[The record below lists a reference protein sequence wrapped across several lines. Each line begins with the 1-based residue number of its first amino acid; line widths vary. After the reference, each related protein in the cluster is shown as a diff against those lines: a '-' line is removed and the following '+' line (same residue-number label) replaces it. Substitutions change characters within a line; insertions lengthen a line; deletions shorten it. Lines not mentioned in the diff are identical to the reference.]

1 MQIKIDDFDDL
12 GNGLGK
18 IDNKVCFVN
27 KGLPNEVLNIEI
39 TKNTKSYINA
49 KINKIIVPS
58 KERLKPI
65 CPFYDVCGG
74 CNFLHATKY
83 LENEFKI
90 QKGKKFL
97 GSINKLYETADFNYR
112 NKVIFHVK
120 NGEIGF
126 YKTNTNQ
133 LIKITYCYLLDDEI
147 NKILELFNKHVDNN
161 FTGEILIRVNS
172 LKETLVSITGNY
184 QYTNILI
191 NSNLINNLVYNS
203 KVLKGNNYFLEYIN
217 DYKFKVS
224 YLSFFQVNHQGL
236 ENIINILSNFLKD
249 KNINIALDLYSGTS
263 VLGIIMARYVKKVIS
278 VEEVKVA
285 TLDALENKKL
295 NKINNLEVI
304 NGNVEDY
311 IDTFKNIDLVVVDPA
326 RRGLDKKTINY
337 LKTIKSNFLIYIACK
352 MDSLKRDLYDLKE
365 IYDVASINLVDMFPR
380 TNHVESLCVLKLR

>member
-27 KGLPNEVLNIEI
+27 KGLPNEVLDIEI

-49 KINKIIVPS
+49 KINEIIVPS

-90 QKGKKFL
+90 LKGKKFL
-97 GSINKLYETADFNYR
+97 GSINKLYETAELNYR

-120 NGEIGF
+120 KGEIGF

-147 NKILELFNKHVDNN
+147 NKILALFNKHVDNN
-161 FTGEILIRVNS
+161 FTGEILIRINS

-236 ENIINILSNFLKD
+236 ENIINILSDFLKD

-263 VLGIIMARYVKKVIS
+263 VLGIIMARYVQKVIS

-285 TLDALENKKL
+285 TLDALENREL

-304 NGNVEDY
+304 NGKVEDY

-337 LKTIKSNFLIYIACK
+337 LKTIKSNYLIYIACK
-352 MDSLKRDLYDLKE
+352 MDSLKRDLKDLKE
-365 IYDVASINLVDMFPR
+365 IYDVSSINLVDMFPR
-380 TNHVESLCVLKLR
+380 TNHVESLCVLKRR

>member
-27 KGLPNEVLNIEI
+27 KGLPNEVLDIEI

-65 CPFYDVCGG
+65 CPFYDICGG

-90 QKGKKFL
+90 LKGKKFL
-97 GSINKLYETADFNYR
+97 GSIDKLYETAELNYR

-120 NGEIGF
+120 KGEIGF

-224 YLSFFQVNHQGL
+224 YLSFFKVNHQGL

-263 VLGIIMARYVKKVIS
+263 VLGIIMARYVQKVIS

-285 TLDALENKKL
+285 TLDALENKEL

-304 NGNVEDY
+304 NGKVEDY

-337 LKTIKSNFLIYIACK
+337 LKTIKSNYLIYIACK

-365 IYDVASINLVDMFPR
+365 IYDVASINLVDMFPK
-380 TNHVESLCVLKLR
+380 TNHVESVCVLKRR

>member
-27 KGLPNEVLNIEI
+27 KGLPNEVLDIEI

-65 CPFYDVCGG
+65 CPFYDICGG

-97 GSINKLYETADFNYR
+97 GSIDKLYETIEFNYR

-120 NGEIGF
+120 KGKIGF

-147 NKILELFNKHVDNN
+147 NKILALFNKHVDSN

-203 KVLKGNNYFLEYIN
+203 KVLKGNSYFLEYIN
-217 DYKFKVS
+217 NYKFKVS

-304 NGNVEDY
+304 NGKVEDY

-337 LKTIKSNFLIYIACK
+337 LKTIKSNYLIYIACK
-352 MDSLKRDLYDLKE
+352 MDSLKRDLKDLKE
-365 IYDVASINLVDMFPR
+365 IYDVTSINLVDMFPR
-380 TNHVESLCVLKLR
+380 TNHVESLCVLKRR

>member
-58 KERLKPI
+58 KERLKSI
-65 CPFYDVCGG
+65 CPFYDICGG

-90 QKGKKFL
+90 LKGKKFL
-97 GSINKLYETADFNYR
+97 GSIDKLYETAELNYR

-120 NGEIGF
+120 KGEIGF

-203 KVLKGNNYFLEYIN
+203 KVLKGNNYFIEYLN

-224 YLSFFQVNHQGL
+224 YLSFFQVNCKGL
-236 ENIINILSNFLKD
+236 ESIIDILNNFLKD

-263 VLGIIMARYVKKVIS
+263 VLGIIMARYVKKIIS

-304 NGNVEDY
+304 NGKVEDY

-337 LKTIKSNFLIYIACK
+337 LKTIKSNYLIYIACK

-365 IYDVASINLVDMFPR
+365 IYDVTSINLVDMFPR
-380 TNHVESLCVLKLR
+380 TNHVESVCVLKLR

>member
-49 KINKIIVPS
+49 KINKIIAPS

-97 GSINKLYETADFNYR
+97 GSINKLYETFEFNYR

-120 NGEIGF
+120 KGEIGF

-133 LIKITYCYLLDDEI
+133 LIKITYCYLLDDQI

-263 VLGIIMARYVKKVIS
+263 VLGIIMARYVQKVIS

-304 NGNVEDY
+304 NGKVEDY

-337 LKTIKSNFLIYIACK
+337 LKTIKSNYLIYIACK

-365 IYDVASINLVDMFPR
+365 IYDVSSINLVDMFPR
-380 TNHVESLCVLKLR
+380 TNHVESVCVLKLR

>member
-27 KGLPNEVLNIEI
+27 KGLPNEVLDIEI

-58 KERLKPI
+58 KERLKTI

-74 CNFLHATKY
+74 CNFLHATKE

-97 GSINKLYETADFNYR
+97 GSINKLYETAELNYR

-120 NGEIGF
+120 KGEIGF

-236 ENIINILSNFLKD
+236 ENIINILSDFLKD

-304 NGNVEDY
+304 NGKVEDY
-311 IDTFKNIDLVVVDPA
+311 INTFKNIDLVVVDPA

-337 LKTIKSNFLIYIACK
+337 LKIIKSNYLIYIACK

-380 TNHVESLCVLKLR
+380 TNHVESVCVLKRR

>member
-27 KGLPNEVLNIEI
+27 KGLPNEVLDIEI

-49 KINKIIVPS
+49 KINKIIIPS

-97 GSINKLYETADFNYR
+97 GSINKLYETAELNYR

-217 DYKFKVS
+217 NYKFKVS
-224 YLSFFQVNHQGL
+224 YLSFFQVNRHGL
-236 ENIINILSNFLKD
+236 ESIIDILNNFLKN

-263 VLGIIMARYVKKVIS
+263 VLGIIMARYVQKVIS

-304 NGNVEDY
+304 NGKVEDY

-337 LKTIKSNFLIYIACK
+337 LKIIKSNYLIYIACK

-365 IYDVASINLVDMFPR
+365 IYDVVSINLVDMFPR
-380 TNHVESLCVLKLR
+380 TNHVESVCVLKRR

>member
-65 CPFYDVCGG
+65 CPFYDICGG

-97 GSINKLYETADFNYR
+97 GSINKLYETIEFNYR

-120 NGEIGF
+120 KGEIGF

-217 DYKFKVS
+217 NYKFKVS

-236 ENIINILSNFLKD
+236 ENIIDILNNFLKD

-304 NGNVEDY
+304 NGKVEDY

-337 LKTIKSNFLIYIACK
+337 LKTIKSNYLIYIACK

-365 IYDVASINLVDMFPR
+365 IYDVSSINLVDMFPR
-380 TNHVESLCVLKLR
+380 TNHVESLCVLKRR

>member
-49 KINKIIVPS
+49 KINKIIAPS

-120 NGEIGF
+120 KGEIGF

-217 DYKFKVS
+217 NYKFKVS

-263 VLGIIMARYVKKVIS
+263 VLGIIMARYVQKVIS

-304 NGNVEDY
+304 NGKVEDY

-337 LKTIKSNFLIYIACK
+337 LKTIKSNYLIYIACK
-352 MDSLKRDLYDLKE
+352 MDSLKRDLKDLKE
-365 IYDVASINLVDMFPR
+365 IYDVTSINLVDMFPR
-380 TNHVESLCVLKLR
+380 TNHVESLCVLKRR

>member
-49 KINKIIVPS
+49 KINKIIAPS

-120 NGEIGF
+120 KGEIGF

-191 NSNLINNLVYNS
+191 NSNLINNLIYNS

-236 ENIINILSNFLKD
+236 ENIIDILNNFLKD

-304 NGNVEDY
+304 NGKVEDY

-337 LKTIKSNFLIYIACK
+337 LKTIKSNYLIYIACK

-365 IYDVASINLVDMFPR
+365 IYDVSSINLVDMFPR
-380 TNHVESLCVLKLR
+380 TNHVESVCVLKRR

>member
-27 KGLPNEVLNIEI
+27 KGLPNEVLDIEI

-58 KERLKPI
+58 KERLKSI
-65 CPFYDVCGG
+65 CPFYDICGG

-97 GSINKLYETADFNYR
+97 GSINKLYETAELNYR

-120 NGEIGF
+120 KGEIGF

-133 LIKITYCYLLDDEI
+133 LIKINYCYLLDDEI

-191 NSNLINNLVYNS
+191 NSNLINNLIYNS

-249 KNINIALDLYSGTS
+249 KNINTALDLYSGTS

-304 NGNVEDY
+304 NGKVEDY

-337 LKTIKSNFLIYIACK
+337 LKTIKSNYLIYIACK

-380 TNHVESLCVLKLR
+380 TNHVESVCVLKLR

>member
-27 KGLPNEVLNIEI
+27 KGLPNEVLDIEI

-49 KINKIIVPS
+49 KINEIIVPS

-90 QKGKKFL
+90 LKGKKFL
-97 GSINKLYETADFNYR
+97 GSINKLYETAELNYR

-120 NGEIGF
+120 KGEIGF

-147 NKILELFNKHVDNN
+147 NKILALFNKHVDNN
-161 FTGEILIRVNS
+161 FTGEILIRINS

-236 ENIINILSNFLKD
+236 ENIINILSDFLKD

-263 VLGIIMARYVKKVIS
+263 VLGIIMARYVQKVSS

-285 TLDALENKKL
+285 TLDALENREL

-304 NGNVEDY
+304 NGKVEEY

-337 LKTIKSNFLIYIACK
+337 LKTIKSNYLIYIACK
-352 MDSLKRDLYDLKE
+352 MDSLKRDLKDLKE
-365 IYDVASINLVDMFPR
+365 IYDVSSINLVDMFPK
-380 TNHVESLCVLKLR
+380 TNHVESVCVLKRR

>member
-27 KGLPNEVLNIEI
+27 KGLPNEVLDIEI

-49 KINKIIVPS
+49 KINEIIVPS

-74 CNFLHATKY
+74 CNFLHATKE

-97 GSINKLYETADFNYR
+97 GSIDKLYETAELNYR

-120 NGEIGF
+120 KGEIGF

-203 KVLKGNNYFLEYIN
+203 KVLKGNSYFLEYLN

-224 YLSFFQVNHQGL
+224 YLSFFQVNRHGL
-236 ENIINILSNFLKD
+236 ESIIDILNNFLKN

-263 VLGIIMARYVKKVIS
+263 VLGIIMARYVQKVIS

-285 TLDALENKKL
+285 TLDALENREL

-304 NGNVEDY
+304 NGKVEDY

-326 RRGLDKKTINY
+326 RRGLDKKTISY
-337 LKTIKSNFLIYIACK
+337 LKEIKSNYLIYIACK
-352 MDSLKRDLYDLKE
+352 MDSLKRDLQDLKE
-365 IYDVASINLVDMFPR
+365 IYDVMEVNLVDMFPR
-380 TNHVESLCVLKLR
+380 TNHVECVSMLKLR

>member
-27 KGLPNEVLNIEI
+27 KGLPNEVLDIEI

-65 CPFYDVCGG
+65 CPFYDICGG

-90 QKGKKFL
+90 LKGKKFL
-97 GSINKLYETADFNYR
+97 GSIDKLYETAELNYR

-120 NGEIGF
+120 KGEIGF

-203 KVLKGNNYFLEYIN
+203 KVLKGNNYFIEYLN

-236 ENIINILSNFLKD
+236 ENIINILSDFLKD

-263 VLGIIMARYVKKVIS
+263 VLGIIMARYVQKVIS

-304 NGNVEDY
+304 NGKVEDY

-337 LKTIKSNFLIYIACK
+337 LKTIKSNYLIYIACK

-365 IYDVASINLVDMFPR
+365 IYDVTSINLVDMFPR
-380 TNHVESLCVLKLR
+380 TNHVESVCVLKLR

>member
-65 CPFYDVCGG
+65 CPFYDICGG
-74 CNFLHATKY
+74 CNFLHATKE

-97 GSINKLYETADFNYR
+97 GSINKLYETIEFNYR

-120 NGEIGF
+120 KGEIGF

-191 NSNLINNLVYNS
+191 SSNLINNLVYNS

-224 YLSFFQVNHQGL
+224 YLSFFQVNRHGL
-236 ENIINILSNFLKD
+236 ESIIDILNNFLKD

-263 VLGIIMARYVKKVIS
+263 VLGIIMARYVQKVIS

-304 NGNVEDY
+304 NGKVEDY

-337 LKTIKSNFLIYIACK
+337 LKTIKSNYLIYIACK
-352 MDSLKRDLYDLKE
+352 MDSLKRDLQDLKE

-380 TNHVESLCVLKLR
+380 TNHVESLCVLKRR

>member
-49 KINKIIVPS
+49 KINEIIVPS

-97 GSINKLYETADFNYR
+97 GSINKLYETIEFNYR

-120 NGEIGF
+120 KGEIGF

-203 KVLKGNNYFLEYIN
+203 KVLKGNSYFLEYIN
-217 DYKFKVS
+217 NYKFKVS

-236 ENIINILSNFLKD
+236 ENIIDILNNFLKD

-304 NGNVEDY
+304 NGKVEDY

-337 LKTIKSNFLIYIACK
+337 LKTIKSNYLIYIACK

-365 IYDVASINLVDMFPR
+365 IYDVSSINLVDMFPR
-380 TNHVESLCVLKLR
+380 TNHVESVCVLKLR

>member
-27 KGLPNEVLNIEI
+27 KGLPNEVLDIEI

-49 KINKIIVPS
+49 KINEIIVPS

-74 CNFLHATKY
+74 CNFLHATKE

-97 GSINKLYETADFNYR
+97 GSINKLYETIEFNYR

-120 NGEIGF
+120 KGEIGF
-126 YKTNTNQ
+126 YKINTNQ

-147 NKILELFNKHVDNN
+147 NKILELFNKYVDNN

-217 DYKFKVS
+217 NYKFKVS

-236 ENIINILSNFLKD
+236 ENIINILSDFLKD

-263 VLGIIMARYVKKVIS
+263 VLGIIMARYVQKVIS

-295 NKINNLEVI
+295 NKFNNLEVI
-304 NGNVEDY
+304 NGKVEDF

-337 LKTIKSNFLIYIACK
+337 LKIIKSNYLIYIACK
-352 MDSLKRDLYDLKE
+352 MDSLKRDLKDLKE
-365 IYDVASINLVDMFPR
+365 IYDVTSINLVDMFPR
-380 TNHVESLCVLKLR
+380 TNHVESVCVLKLR

>member
-49 KINKIIVPS
+49 KINEIIVPS

-65 CPFYDVCGG
+65 CPFYDICGG
-74 CNFLHATKY
+74 CNFLHATKE

-97 GSINKLYETADFNYR
+97 GSINKLYETAELNYR

-120 NGEIGF
+120 KGEIGF

-236 ENIINILSNFLKD
+236 ENIINILSDFFKD

-263 VLGIIMARYVKKVIS
+263 VLGIIMTRYVQKVIS

-304 NGNVEDY
+304 NGKVEDY
-311 IDTFKNIDLVVVDPA
+311 INTFKNIDLVVVDPA

-337 LKTIKSNFLIYIACK
+337 LKTIKSNYLIYIACK

-380 TNHVESLCVLKLR
+380 TNHVESLCVLKRR

>member
-65 CPFYDVCGG
+65 CPFYDICGG

-133 LIKITYCYLLDDEI
+133 LIKINYCYLLDDEI

-236 ENIINILSNFLKD
+236 ENIIDILNNFLKD

-263 VLGIIMARYVKKVIS
+263 VLGIIMARYVQKVIS

-304 NGNVEDY
+304 NGKVEDY

-337 LKTIKSNFLIYIACK
+337 LKTIKSNYLIYIACK

-365 IYDVASINLVDMFPR
+365 IYDVTSINLVDMFPR
-380 TNHVESLCVLKLR
+380 TNHVESVCVLKLR

>member
-27 KGLPNEVLNIEI
+27 KGLPNEVLDIEI
-39 TKNTKSYINA
+39 TKNTKSYTNA
-49 KINKIIVPS
+49 KINEIIVPS

-65 CPFYDVCGG
+65 CPFYDICGG

-97 GSINKLYETADFNYR
+97 GSINKLYETIEFNYR

-120 NGEIGF
+120 KGEIGF

-147 NKILELFNKHVDNN
+147 NKILALFNKHVDNN
-161 FTGEILIRVNS
+161 FTGEILIRINS

-203 KVLKGNNYFLEYIN
+203 KVLKGNSYFLEYIN
-217 DYKFKVS
+217 NYKFKVS

-236 ENIINILSNFLKD
+236 ENIINILSDFLKD

-304 NGNVEDY
+304 NGKVEDY

-337 LKTIKSNFLIYIACK
+337 LKTIKSNYLIYIACK
-352 MDSLKRDLYDLKE
+352 MESLKRDLYDLKE
-365 IYDVASINLVDMFPR
+365 IYDVSSINLVDMFPR
-380 TNHVESLCVLKLR
+380 TNHVESVCVLKRR

>member
-27 KGLPNEVLNIEI
+27 KGLPNEVLDIEI

-58 KERLKPI
+58 KERLKTI

-74 CNFLHATKY
+74 CNFLHATKE

-97 GSINKLYETADFNYR
+97 GSINKLYETAELNYR

-120 NGEIGF
+120 KGEIGF

-236 ENIINILSNFLKD
+236 ENIINILSDFLKD

-285 TLDALENKKL
+285 TLDAFENKEL

-304 NGNVEDY
+304 NGKVEDY
-311 IDTFKNIDLVVVDPA
+311 INTFKNIDLVVVDPA

-337 LKTIKSNFLIYIACK
+337 LKIIKSNYLIYIACK

>member
-27 KGLPNEVLNIEI
+27 KGLPNEVLDIEI

-58 KERLKPI
+58 KERIKPI
-65 CPFYDVCGG
+65 CPFYDICGG

-97 GSINKLYETADFNYR
+97 GSINKLYETIEFNYR

-126 YKTNTNQ
+126 YKINTNQ

-147 NKILELFNKHVDNN
+147 NKILELFNKYVDNN

-217 DYKFKVS
+217 NYKFKVS

-236 ENIINILSNFLKD
+236 ENIINILSDFLKD

-263 VLGIIMARYVKKVIS
+263 VLGIIMARYVQKVIS

-295 NKINNLEVI
+295 NKFNNLEVI
-304 NGNVEDY
+304 NGKVEDF

-337 LKTIKSNFLIYIACK
+337 LKIIKSNYLIYIACK

-380 TNHVESLCVLKLR
+380 TNHVECVCVLKRR

>member
-27 KGLPNEVLNIEI
+27 KGLPNEVLDIEI

-49 KINKIIVPS
+49 KINEIIVPS

-90 QKGKKFL
+90 LKGKKFL
-97 GSINKLYETADFNYR
+97 GSINKLYETAELNYR

-120 NGEIGF
+120 KGEIGF
-126 YKTNTNQ
+126 YKTNTNK
-133 LIKITYCYLLDDEI
+133 LVKITYCYLLDDEI
-147 NKILELFNKHVDNN
+147 NKILALFNKHVDNN
-161 FTGEILIRVNS
+161 FTGEILIRINS

-236 ENIINILSNFLKD
+236 ENIINILSDFLKD

-263 VLGIIMARYVKKVIS
+263 VLGIIMARYVQKVIS

-285 TLDALENKKL
+285 TLDALENREL

-304 NGNVEDY
+304 NGKVEDY

-337 LKTIKSNFLIYIACK
+337 LKTIKSNYLIYIACK
-352 MDSLKRDLYDLKE
+352 MDSLKRDLKDLKE
-365 IYDVASINLVDMFPR
+365 IYDVSSINLVDMFPK
-380 TNHVESLCVLKLR
+380 TNHVESVCVLKRR

>member
-27 KGLPNEVLNIEI
+27 KGLPNEVLDIEI

-49 KINKIIVPS
+49 KINEIIVPS

-90 QKGKKFL
+90 LKGKKFL
-97 GSINKLYETADFNYR
+97 GSINKLYETAELNYR

-120 NGEIGF
+120 KGEIGF

-147 NKILELFNKHVDNN
+147 NKILALFNKHVDNN
-161 FTGEILIRVNS
+161 FTGEILIRINS

-236 ENIINILSNFLKD
+236 ENIINILSDFLKD

-263 VLGIIMARYVKKVIS
+263 VLGIIMARYVQKVIS

-304 NGNVEDY
+304 NGKVEDY

-337 LKTIKSNFLIYIACK
+337 LKTIKSKYLIYIACK
-352 MDSLKRDLYDLKE
+352 MDSLKRDLKDLKE
-365 IYDVASINLVDMFPR
+365 IYDVSSINLVDMFPR
-380 TNHVESLCVLKLR
+380 TNHVESVCVLKRR

>member
-27 KGLPNEVLNIEI
+27 KGLPNEILDIEI

-65 CPFYDVCGG
+65 CPFYDICGG

-90 QKGKKFL
+90 LKGKKFL

-120 NGEIGF
+120 KGEIGF

-133 LIKITYCYLLDDEI
+133 LIKITYCYLLDDQI

-161 FTGEILIRVNS
+161 FTGEILIRINS

-217 DYKFKVS
+217 NYKFKVS

-236 ENIINILSNFLKD
+236 ENIINILSDFLKD

-263 VLGIIMARYVKKVIS
+263 VLGIIMARYVQKVIS

-304 NGNVEDY
+304 NGKVEDY

-337 LKTIKSNFLIYIACK
+337 LKTIKSNYLIYIACK

-365 IYDVASINLVDMFPR
+365 IYDVTSINLVDMFPR
-380 TNHVESLCVLKLR
+380 TNHVESVCVLKLR

>member
-27 KGLPNEVLNIEI
+27 KGLPNEVLDIEI

-49 KINKIIVPS
+49 KINKIIAPS

-97 GSINKLYETADFNYR
+97 GSINKLYETAELNYR

-120 NGEIGF
+120 KGEIGF

-133 LIKITYCYLLDDEI
+133 LIKITYCYLLDDQI

-191 NSNLINNLVYNS
+191 NSNLINNLIYNS

-236 ENIINILSNFLKD
+236 ENIIDILNNFLKD

-304 NGNVEDY
+304 NGKVEDY

-337 LKTIKSNFLIYIACK
+337 LKTIKSNYLIYIACK

-380 TNHVESLCVLKLR
+380 TNHVESVCVLKRR

>member
-27 KGLPNEVLNIEI
+27 KGLPNEVLDIEI
-39 TKNTKSYINA
+39 IKNTKSYINA

-65 CPFYDVCGG
+65 CPFYDICGG

-97 GSINKLYETADFNYR
+97 GSINKLSETTEFNYR

-120 NGEIGF
+120 KGEIGF

-133 LIKITYCYLLDDEI
+133 LIKITYCYLLDDQI
-147 NKILELFNKHVDNN
+147 NKILALFNKHVDNN

-236 ENIINILSNFLKD
+236 ENIINILSDFLKD

-263 VLGIIMARYVKKVIS
+263 VLGIIMARYVQKVIS

-285 TLDALENKKL
+285 TLDAFENKEL

-304 NGNVEDY
+304 NGKVEDY
-311 IDTFKNIDLVVVDPA
+311 INTFKNIDLVVVDPA

-337 LKTIKSNFLIYIACK
+337 LKTIKSNYLIYIACK
-352 MDSLKRDLYDLKE
+352 MDSLKRDLKDLKE

>member
-27 KGLPNEVLNIEI
+27 KGLPNEVLDIEI

-49 KINKIIVPS
+49 KINEIIVPS

-65 CPFYDVCGG
+65 CPFYDICGG
-74 CNFLHATKY
+74 CNFLHATKE

-97 GSINKLYETADFNYR
+97 GSINKLYETIEFNYR

-120 NGEIGF
+120 KGEIGF
-126 YKTNTNQ
+126 YKKNTNQ

-147 NKILELFNKHVDNN
+147 NKILELFNKYVDNN

-236 ENIINILSNFLKD
+236 ENIINILSNFFKD

-263 VLGIIMARYVKKVIS
+263 VLGIIMARYVKKIIS

-285 TLDALENKKL
+285 TLDALENKEL

-304 NGNVEDY
+304 NGKVEDY

-326 RRGLDKKTINY
+326 RRGLDKKTISY
-337 LKTIKSNFLIYIACK
+337 LKEIKSNYLIYIACK

-365 IYDVASINLVDMFPR
+365 IYDVSSINLVDMFPR
-380 TNHVESLCVLKLR
+380 TNHVESLCVLKRR

>member
-27 KGLPNEVLNIEI
+27 KGLPNEVLDIEI

-49 KINKIIVPS
+49 KINEIIVPS

-65 CPFYDVCGG
+65 CPFYDICGG
-74 CNFLHATKY
+74 CNFLHATKE

-97 GSINKLYETADFNYR
+97 GSINKLYETSDFNYR

-120 NGEIGF
+120 KGEIGF

-203 KVLKGNNYFLEYIN
+203 KVLKGNSYFLEYIN
-217 DYKFKVS
+217 NYKFKVS
-224 YLSFFQVNHQGL
+224 YLSFFQVNRQGL
-236 ENIINILSNFLKD
+236 ENIINILSDFLKD

-263 VLGIIMARYVKKVIS
+263 VLGIIMARYVQKVIS

-304 NGNVEDY
+304 NGKVEDY
-311 IDTFKNIDLVVVDPA
+311 INTFKNIDLVVVDPA

-337 LKTIKSNFLIYIACK
+337 LKTIKSNYLIYIACK

-365 IYDVASINLVDMFPR
+365 IYDAASINLVDMFPK
-380 TNHVESLCVLKLR
+380 TNHVESVCVLKRR

>member
-49 KINKIIVPS
+49 KINKIIAPS

-97 GSINKLYETADFNYR
+97 GSINKLYETIEFNYR

-120 NGEIGF
+120 KGEIGF

-133 LIKITYCYLLDDEI
+133 LIKINYCYLLDDEI

-191 NSNLINNLVYNS
+191 NSNLINNLIYNS

-263 VLGIIMARYVKKVIS
+263 VLGIIMARYVQKVIS

-304 NGNVEDY
+304 NGKVEDY

-337 LKTIKSNFLIYIACK
+337 LKTIKSNYLIYIACK

-365 IYDVASINLVDMFPR
+365 IYDVSSINLVDMFPR
-380 TNHVESLCVLKLR
+380 TNHVESVCVLKLR

>member
-27 KGLPNEVLNIEI
+27 KGLPNEVLDIEI

-49 KINKIIVPS
+49 KINKIIIPS
-58 KERLKPI
+58 KKRLKPI
-65 CPFYDVCGG
+65 CPFYDICGG

-90 QKGKKFL
+90 LKGKKFL
-97 GSINKLYETADFNYR
+97 GSIDKLYETAELNYR

-120 NGEIGF
+120 KGEIGF

-147 NKILELFNKHVDNN
+147 NKILALFNKHVDNN

-203 KVLKGNNYFLEYIN
+203 KVLKGNNYFIEYLN

-224 YLSFFQVNHQGL
+224 YLSFFQVNCKGL
-236 ENIINILSNFLKD
+236 ESIIDILNNFLKD

-263 VLGIIMARYVKKVIS
+263 VLGIIMARYVKKIIS

-304 NGNVEDY
+304 NGKVEDY

-337 LKTIKSNFLIYIACK
+337 LKTIKSNYLIYIACK

-365 IYDVASINLVDMFPR
+365 IYDVTSINLVDMFPR
-380 TNHVESLCVLKLR
+380 TNHVESVCVLKLR

>member
-27 KGLPNEVLNIEI
+27 KGLPNEVLDIEI

-49 KINKIIVPS
+49 KINEIIVPS

-65 CPFYDVCGG
+65 CPFYDICGG
-74 CNFLHATKY
+74 CNFLHATKE

-97 GSINKLYETADFNYR
+97 GSINKLYETAELNYR

-133 LIKITYCYLLDDEI
+133 LIKITYCYLLDDQI

-217 DYKFKVS
+217 NYKFKVS
-224 YLSFFQVNHQGL
+224 YLSFFQVNRHGL
-236 ENIINILSNFLKD
+236 ESIIDILNNFLKN

-304 NGNVEDY
+304 NGKVEDY

-337 LKTIKSNFLIYIACK
+337 LKIIKSNYLIYIACK

-365 IYDVASINLVDMFPR
+365 IYDVVSINLVDMFPR
-380 TNHVESLCVLKLR
+380 TNHVESVCVLKRR

>member
-97 GSINKLYETADFNYR
+97 GSINKLYETAELNYR

-120 NGEIGF
+120 KGEIGF

-191 NSNLINNLVYNS
+191 NSNLINNLVYNY
-203 KVLKGNNYFLEYIN
+203 KLLKWNNYFLEYIN

-236 ENIINILSNFLKD
+236 ENIIDILNNFLKD

-263 VLGIIMARYVKKVIS
+263 VLGIIMARYVQKVIS

-304 NGNVEDY
+304 NGKVEDY

-337 LKTIKSNFLIYIACK
+337 LKTIKSNYLIYIACK

-365 IYDVASINLVDMFPR
+365 IYDVTSINLVDMFPR
-380 TNHVESLCVLKLR
+380 TNHVESVCVLKLR

>member
-49 KINKIIVPS
+49 KINKIIAPS

-120 NGEIGF
+120 KGEIGF

-203 KVLKGNNYFLEYIN
+203 KVLKGNSYFLEYIN

-236 ENIINILSNFLKD
+236 ENIIDILNNFLKD

-263 VLGIIMARYVKKVIS
+263 VLGIIMARYVQKVIS

-304 NGNVEDY
+304 NGKVEDY

-337 LKTIKSNFLIYIACK
+337 LKTIKSNYLIYIACK

-380 TNHVESLCVLKLR
+380 TNHVESVCVLKLR

>member
-27 KGLPNEVLNIEI
+27 KGLPNEVLDIEI

-65 CPFYDVCGG
+65 CPFYDICGG
-74 CNFLHATKY
+74 CNFLHATKE

-97 GSINKLYETADFNYR
+97 GSIDKLYETAEINYR

-120 NGEIGF
+120 KGEIGF

-147 NKILELFNKHVDNN
+147 NKILALFNKHVDNN

-217 DYKFKVS
+217 NYKFKVS

-304 NGNVEDY
+304 NGKVEDY

-337 LKTIKSNFLIYIACK
+337 LKTIKSNYLIYIACK

-365 IYDVASINLVDMFPR
+365 IYDVSSINLVDMFPR
-380 TNHVESLCVLKLR
+380 TNHVESLCVLKRR

>member
-27 KGLPNEVLNIEI
+27 KGLPNEVLDIEI

-65 CPFYDVCGG
+65 CPFYDICGG
-74 CNFLHATKY
+74 CNFLHATKE

-97 GSINKLYETADFNYR
+97 GSINKLYETIEFNYR

-120 NGEIGF
+120 KGEIGF

-191 NSNLINNLVYNS
+191 NSNLINNLIYNS

-236 ENIINILSNFLKD
+236 ENIINILSDFLKD

-285 TLDALENKKL
+285 TLDALENKEL

-304 NGNVEDY
+304 NGKVEDY

-337 LKTIKSNFLIYIACK
+337 LKTIKSNYLIYIACK

-380 TNHVESLCVLKLR
+380 TNHVESLCVLKRR

>member
-97 GSINKLYETADFNYR
+97 GSINKLYETAELNYR

-120 NGEIGF
+120 KGEIGF

-147 NKILELFNKHVDNN
+147 NKILALFNKHVDNN
-161 FTGEILIRVNS
+161 FTGEILIRINS

-236 ENIINILSNFLKD
+236 ENIINILSDFLKD

-263 VLGIIMARYVKKVIS
+263 VLGIIMARYVQKVIS

-285 TLDALENKKL
+285 TLDALENREL

-304 NGNVEDY
+304 NGKVEDY

-337 LKTIKSNFLIYIACK
+337 LKTIKSNYLIYIACK
-352 MDSLKRDLYDLKE
+352 MDSLKRDL
-365 IYDVASINLVDMFPR
+365 
-380 TNHVESLCVLKLR
+380 

>member
-27 KGLPNEVLNIEI
+27 KGLPNEVLDIEI

-49 KINKIIVPS
+49 KINEIIVPS

-97 GSINKLYETADFNYR
+97 GSINKLYETAELNYR

-120 NGEIGF
+120 KGEIGF

-147 NKILELFNKHVDNN
+147 NKILALFNKHVDNN

-172 LKETLVSITGNY
+172 LKETLVSIKGNY

-236 ENIINILSNFLKD
+236 ENIINILSDFLKD

-263 VLGIIMARYVKKVIS
+263 VLGIIMARYVQKVIS

-285 TLDALENKKL
+285 TLDALENREL

-304 NGNVEDY
+304 NGKVEDY

-337 LKTIKSNFLIYIACK
+337 LKTIKSNYLIYIACK

-365 IYDVASINLVDMFPR
+365 IYDVTSINLVDMFPR
-380 TNHVESLCVLKLR
+380 TNHVESVCVLKLR